1 MRPTIVNIATVFLI
15 VFATGCKEPYV
26 LPAGAIANT
35 NILVVEGNIN
45 VGQDSTIIH
54 LSRSKTLTDTSVTAY
69 ETGSQVSVQTDAGAN
84 YPLQEIGNGAY
95 GIANIPPGSGAEKYR
110 LAITTANNNQYYSDY
125 TPFKK
130 TPLIDSISW
139 EQHSDGVYIYANTH
153 DDQNN
158 TKFYK
163 WDFSETWEY
172 YAPFFSQYIVKNNT
186 IVHRNPEELTFFC
199 WHTIPSSNILIESTK
214 KLSNDVVYKKVIM
227 FIPTSSEKIG
237 YIYSIL
243 VKQSALPED
252 GYNYWDNLSKNTEQL
267 GSLFDAQ
274 PSQITGN
281 IHSKTNAAEPVIGF
295 ITASSTQQKRIF
307 IYKAQV
313 NNWLYPPGPYSVC
326 DTIHVTDAYK
336 MTSVLRGTY
345 VPVDLVTPLGPYYA
359 APPECVDCRL
369 TGGITTKPS
378 FWP

>member
-1 MRPTIVNIATVFLI
+1 MRLSIVSLAFIFLI
-15 VFATGCKEPYV
+15 VFAVGCKEPYV

-35 NILVVEGNIN
+35 NVLVVEGNIN
-45 VGQDSTIIH
+45 VGPDSTIIR
-54 LSRSKTLTDTSVTAY
+54 LSRSKTLTDTSVTTY
-69 ETGSQVSVQTDAGAN
+69 ETGAQIAVQTDAGAS
-84 YPLQEIGNGAY
+84 YPLQEIGNGSY
-95 GIANIPPGSGAEKYR
+95 GIASIPQGSGADKYR
-110 LAITTANNNQYYSDY
+110 LTITTANNSQYYSDY

-172 YAPFFSQYIVKNNT
+172 YAPFFSQYEVKNNT
-186 IVHRNPEELTFFC
+186 IVPRSTADLTFFC
-199 WHTIPSSNILIESTK
+199 WHTIPSSNIVIESTK
-214 KLSNDVVYKKVIM
+214 KLSNDVVYKKKIM

-243 VKQSALPED
+243 VKQYALPED

-281 IHSKTNAAEPVIGF
+281 IHSKTNASEQVIGF
-295 ITASSTQQKRIF
+295 ITASSIQQKRIF

-326 DTIHVTDAYK
+326 DTIHVTTADK

-369 TGGITTKPS
+369 KGGTTTKPI